1 MSEAGRHDR
10 VPSLQAVH
18 STEPNV
24 MEVRRRV
31 GPSSFRILPVNVR
44 EMNGAA
50 PRLEAIEALHG
61 RIVASGDSPTEYIPA
76 QSGFRG

>member
-1 MSEAGRHDR
+1 MIETGRHDC

-31 GPSSFRILPVNVR
+31 GPSSFRILRVNGG
-44 EMNGAA
+44 ELNGAA
-50 PRLEAIEALHG
+50 PRWKRLEALHG
-61 RIVASGDSPTEYIPA
+61 
-76 QSGFRG
+76 